1 MLNITIIAVGQLR
14 EKYFREAADEYKK
27 RLGGSGRVN
36 EIEIKEEKLSDS
48 PSEAQ
53 ILSALDKEA
62 DRIIEAIPK
71 KSFIV
76 PMCIEGKHLS
86 SEEFA
91 STLDNAALMGKSSV
105 TFIIGSSFG
114 LSDRVKK
121 MADLKLSMSKM
132 TFPHKLARVML
143 FEAVYRAV
151 SISSGGKYHK

>member
-1 MLNITIIAVGQLR
+1 MLSVNIIAVGQLR

-27 RLGGSGRVN
+27 RLGGQGRVN

-53 ILSALDKEA
+53 IAAALDREA
-62 DRIIEAIPK
+62 DRILEAIPK
-71 KSFIV
+71 KSFVV
-76 PMCIEGKHLS
+76 PMCIEGKMMS
-86 SEEFA
+86 SEDFA
-91 STLDNAALMGKSSV
+91 GTLDNAALMGKSSV

-121 MADLKLSMSKM
+121 ISDLKLSMSKM

-143 FEAVYRAV
+143 FEAVYRA
-151 SISSGGKYHK
+151 SMILAGGKYHK